1 VVTRRVQRRRDL
13 YRLASGQ
20 GGYFTAAQARELGYS
35 YQAQAHHV
43 RAGNWER
50 VDRGLF
56 RLPELP
62 VDRHDDLI
70 RASLWSR
77 SRGVVSH
84 ESAAAVHELAEIDPL
99 RVHLTVPRTFAS
111 ASDAIVIHRDQLP
124 ATDVE
129 DGAGF
134 RVTTPLR
141 TLVDLGRS
149 GTDVDQLG
157 RAITDGLDRHL
168 VTLRALRRRAE
179 EIDPAAALAVE
190 RALLEV
196 STT

>member
-20 GGYFTAAQARELGYS
+20 GGYFTATQARELGYS

-77 SRGVVSH
+77 GRGVVSH

-99 RVHLTVPRTFAS
+99 RVHLTVPPTFAS
-111 ASDAIVIHRDQLP
+111 TSDAIILHRDQLP

-196 STT
+196 STA